1 MIKILFVCHGNICR
15 SPMGEYILKD
25 MVKKLGIADK
35 FYIASAAA
43 HRDEIGSPVYPP
55 ARRKLGEMGIS
66 CKDKRAILLTREDY
80 YKYDLLLGADYYNI
94 RDMKRICGGD
104 PEDKIRLV
112 LDFTDHPRDIAD
124 PWYTDDFDATA
135 DDIVRGCNGLL
146 NYLKREKLI

>member
-25 MVKKLGIADK
+25 MVKKQKLENK

-55 ARRKLGEMGIS
+55 ARRKLGELGIS
-66 CKDKRAILLTREDY
+66 CSEKRAILLTADDY
-80 YKYDLLLGADYYNI
+80 KKYDLLLAADSFNV

-104 PEDKIRLV
+104 PENKIHRL
-112 LDFTDHPRDIAD
+112 LDYTNRPRDIAD
-124 PWYTDDFDATA
+124 PWYTGDFQQTA
-135 DDIVRGCNGLL
+135 DDIIEGCTSLL
-146 NYLKREKLI
+146 NKLRADGSV